1 MTKLV
6 SLRVVV
12 AADDSVELKDLKARL
27 TTVVSDVGTE
37 TLGEN
42 GAGGRVHWG
51 TVEVL
56 QGPDRVPLRK
66 AAGGRRTATT
76 GQGELA

>member
-6 SLRVVV
+6 SLRVTV
-12 AADDSVELKDLKARL
+12 ACDDTTELRELKARL
-27 TTVVSDVGTE
+27 TTVIADVGTE

-66 AAGGRRTATT
+66 AAAGRRPPA